1 MKRPDIIQGGRAELE
16 RELLE
21 AMFTPGGEP
30 LTDELK
36 ARLARRGYRKLRL
49 VPNEADQSPPET
61 GGSPSGPGNA
71 GCS

>member
-21 AMFTPGGEP
+21 AIFTPGAKP
-30 LTDELK
+30 LAEELK
-36 ARLARRGYRKLRL
+36 ARLARRGYLKLRL
-49 VPNEADQSPPET
+49 VSDEACQSPPEN
-61 GGSPSGPGNA
+61 GDSPSGSGKA